1 MIFIAA
7 SFWILPVKYMLKC
20 VKIFSAEISFTVSSI
35 YTIANKCLKFKLT
48 DNFGSPLWFPDEDAT
63 KRGFF
68 SPRQEEVSCK
78 SQGTFFSSYQFWC
91 WTFIFFFVLMLG
103 GSKLILTS
111 WLIHA
116 NCCRTIFASF
126 LFIPLFIKLACP
138 ANAKL
143 DVNKTSSRQQ
153 LEGLTF
159 HFSSLLFLVFLDYW
173 IKSKVALTF
182 SFQLLLP
189 SVLNISY
196 LYSVFFFKLVSGF
209 LCRPSLSLTY
219 NQLLNS

>member
-1 MIFIAA
+1 VQKYHSPFLL
-7 SFWILPVKYMLKC
+7 SILLQISAWNSNSPTILVRLSGFQTKTPPSGVFFRLDKKKC
-20 VKIFSAEISFTVSSI
+20 HANHKERFSLHISFGVELL
-35 YTIANKCLKFKLT
+35 Y
-48 DNFGSPLWFPDEDAT
+48 
-63 KRGFF
+63 
-68 SPRQEEVSCK
+68 
-78 SQGTFFSSYQFWC
+78 
-91 WTFIFFFVLMLG
+91 FFFVLMLG